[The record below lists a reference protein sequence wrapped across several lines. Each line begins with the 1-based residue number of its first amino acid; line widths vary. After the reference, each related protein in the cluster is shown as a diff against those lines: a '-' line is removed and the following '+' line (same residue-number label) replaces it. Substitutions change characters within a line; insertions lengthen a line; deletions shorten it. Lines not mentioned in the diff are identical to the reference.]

1 MNSLKIDSLE
11 PRICETAI
19 YKKFFSSFQIW
30 PNRMAMKNFIF
41 VVAFLLQVEKGQFEG
56 YSNKGRCNQNLY
68 LNKQYILFSKNL
80 HKFHSL
86 TILLYQKILWNTS
99 FLGKGLLDFVSLNM
113 KLHNW
118 YCHNIMY
125 SIVKDISADLGVNFK
140 IVQNRTSVKAV
151 CTKISNVF
159 FCIFVNTLIFLSE
172 NKKVH
177 FFYFEYLS

>member
-1 MNSLKIDSLE
+1 MNSWDIFQKNFHDFSQFEQLKKKSYLTNILVSNIHRFRIGDWWKYLMNSLKIDSLE

-80 HKFHSL
+80 PKFFRL
-86 TILLYQKILWNTS
+86 TIITFQ
-99 FLGKGLLDFVSLNM
+99 
-113 KLHNW
+113 
-118 YCHNIMY
+118 NIP
-125 SIVKDISADLGVNFK
+125 K
-140 IVQNRTSVKAV
+140 
-151 CTKISNVF
+151 
-159 FCIFVNTLIFLSE
+159 NTLE
-172 NKKVH
+172 R
-177 FFYFEYLS
+177 FF

>member
-68 LNKQYILFSKNL
+68 LNKQYTKASDFTYLVSKG
-80 HKFHSL
+80 S
-86 TILLYQKILWNTS
+86 KI
-99 FLGKGLLDFVSLNM
+99 
-113 KLHNW
+113 
-118 YCHNIMY
+118 
-125 SIVKDISADLGVNFK
+125 ANFEK
-140 IVQNRTSVKAV
+140 T
-151 CTKISNVF
+151 
-159 FCIFVNTLIFLSE
+159 
-172 NKKVH
+172 
-177 FFYFEYLS
+177 